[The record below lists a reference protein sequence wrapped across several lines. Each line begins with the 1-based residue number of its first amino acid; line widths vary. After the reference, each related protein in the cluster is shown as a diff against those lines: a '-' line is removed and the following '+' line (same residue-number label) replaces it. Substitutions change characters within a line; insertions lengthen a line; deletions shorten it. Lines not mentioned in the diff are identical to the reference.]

1 MTYILGGYQTDFA
14 RNWTKEGKHI
24 AAMIREAVEG
34 ALAETGVEPRDVDRV
49 MGFGFHWAPPGL
61 LADFLGLKRT
71 VTLLEVARLP
81 VPRVL
86 VDAAERRQPL
96 FAEPHVDRGRFFF
109 AGGAA

>member
-1 MTYILGGYQTDFA
+1 VGDVV
-14 RNWTKEGKHI
+14 R
-24 AAMIREAVEG
+24 
-34 ALAETGVEPRDVDRV
+34 EPRDVDRV
-49 MGFGFHWAPPGL
+49 MGFGFNWAPPGL